1 MARSSRG
8 SWPVVGNWW
17 IRSRVVTSPWDGF
30 STGVIYPSHFLPVDV
45 HLKSQL
51 RKFNGELWQMP
62 RQYTIPKTLG
72 PALVTFN
79 APNLAGRAASLHLG
93 MRSLLSGLGAV
104 DHS

>member
-1 MARSSRG
+1 
-8 SWPVVGNWW
+8 
-17 IRSRVVTSPWDGF
+17 
-30 STGVIYPSHFLPVDV
+30 
-45 HLKSQL
+45 
-51 RKFNGELWQMP
+51 MP